1 MPALDQT
8 LTTAASNCSTVYK
21 ILLAEDNHVNQKVAT
36 KLLDMGGHK
45 VEVVDNGARAVEAA
59 TKNTYDLVLMD
70 VSMPTM

>member
-1 MPALDQT
+1 M
-8 LTTAASNCSTVYK
+8 
-21 ILLAEDNHVNQKVAT
+21 NQKVAT